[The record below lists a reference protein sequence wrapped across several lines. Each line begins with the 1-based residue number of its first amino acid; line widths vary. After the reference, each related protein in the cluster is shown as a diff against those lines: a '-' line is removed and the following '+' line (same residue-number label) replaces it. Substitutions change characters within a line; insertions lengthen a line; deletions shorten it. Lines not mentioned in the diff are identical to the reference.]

1 MESISCQN
9 QLILDAWRRY
19 FAMKGRFSCP
29 GPLRECIATR
39 YCHDLPLRNALRL
52 DLAKEGAFRQH
63 ANTQR
68 RFLARLHPMLTRKR
82 GCRTK
87 AVGQRL
93 QDKKRG
99 GPHDAI
105 PLPNGQSGP
114 SDIQIQLGQ
123 SDVQVEQ
130 CQSDAKVEL
139 DLSDT
144 RINRSQFDIR
154 VRQSQSDI
162 RNTTS
167 IVTPECLDE
176 TTTSRA
182 VIQLR

>member
-1 MESISCQN
+1 M
-9 QLILDAWRRY
+9 
-19 FAMKGRFSCP
+19 
-29 GPLRECIATR
+29 
-39 YCHDLPLRNALRL
+39 
-52 DLAKEGAFRQH
+52 
-63 ANTQR
+63 
-68 RFLARLHPMLTRKR
+68 
-82 GCRTK
+82 
-87 AVGQRL
+87 
-93 QDKKRG
+93 QDKKGG

-154 VRQSQSDI
+154 VRQSQSYI
-162 RNTTS
+162 RNTASTA
-167 IVTPECLDE
+167 TPECLDE

-182 VIQLR
+182 VMQLRWLRLQI

>member
-1 MESISCQN
+1 MMRSPYLMVDQA
-9 QLILDAWRRY
+9 QLDA
-19 FAMKGRFSCP
+19 
-29 GPLRECIATR
+29 
-39 YCHDLPLRNALRL
+39 
-52 DLAKEGAFRQH
+52 
-63 ANTQR
+63 
-68 RFLARLHPMLTRKR
+68 
-82 GCRTK
+82 
-87 AVGQRL
+87 
-93 QDKKRG
+93 
-99 GPHDAI
+99 
-105 PLPNGQSGP
+105 
-114 SDIQIQLGQ
+114 QIQLG
-123 SDVQVEQ
+123 
-130 CQSDAKVEL
+130 QSDAKVEL